1 VEKRDAR
8 LPQVAVVGSGVAG
21 LTAAWELSKWARVLL
36 LEADDRLGGHADTH
50 QVTDR
55 DGRRLAVD
63 TGFIVHNRR
72 TYPTLLRLF
81 DELGIETQE
90 SDMSMSVRCAGCG
103 LEYAGARGLRGLL
116 ARPRSL
122 VRGRYL
128 RMLTEIPR
136 FHRLARRLLESDL
149 LGPGPTLAEFLD
161 EGGFSTYFRQH
172 FAAPLIAA
180 VWSTPAE
187 LTGRYPARYL
197 FTFLAHHG
205 MLSITGSPQW
215 WTVTGG
221 SHAYVDRI
229 AAALDDIRLDAAVC
243 SVRRTATGV
252 RLQDVH
258 NSEYEVDGAVLATH
272 PHQALAMLDAPTAA
286 QREILGAITY
296 TPNDAVLHNDP
307 RHLPRASG
315 ARASWN
321 YRMSRCEQGAE
332 GVRMTY
338 DMNRLQRLDSKDSW
352 LVSLGGCA
360 DISADRIVARRSYEH
375 PRYTP
380 ESVAAI
386 ARLDEIDGD
395 ALVFAGAYAGWGF
408 HEDGA
413 RSGYLAAEKLRDLLA
428 AAPVEGAA

>member
-1 VEKRDAR
+1 M
-8 LPQVAVVGSGVAG
+8 VGSGVAG

-36 LEADDRLGGHADTH
+36 LEADHRLGGHADTH
-50 QVTDR
+50 LVTDR
-55 DGRRLAVD
+55 DGRQLAVD

-81 DELGIETQE
+81 AELGIATQE

-103 LEYAGARGLRGLL
+103 VEYAGARGLRGLL

-128 RMLTEIPR
+128 RMLTEVPR
-136 FHRLARRLLESDL
+136 FHRQARRLLASEL

-172 FAAPLIAA
+172 FAAPLVAA
-180 VWSTPAE
+180 VWSTPAQ
-187 LTGRYPARYL
+187 LTARYPARYL
-197 FTFLAHHG
+197 FAFLAHHG

-229 AAALDDIRLDAAVC
+229 AAVVDEIRLDSPVC
-243 SVRRTATGV
+243 SVRRSTAGV
-252 RLQDVH
+252 RLRDVH
-258 NSEYEVDGAVLATH
+258 NSEYEVDGAVIATH

-286 QREILGAITY
+286 HRDILGAISY
-296 TPNDAVLHNDP
+296 TSKDAVLHTDP
-307 RHLPRASG
+307 RHLPRAPG

-321 YRMSRCEQGAE
+321 YEMSRCEQGAE
-332 GVRMTY
+332 GVRVTY
-338 DMNRLQRLDSKDSW
+338 DMNRLQRLDSRDTW
-352 LVSLGGCA
+352 LVSLGGSA

-375 PRYTP
+375 PCYTP

-386 ARLDEIDGD
+386 ARLDELDDD

-413 RSGYLAAEKLRDLLA
+413 RSGRRAAERLRDLFA
-428 AAPVEGAA
+428 AVSVEGAA